1 MTTKPIK
8 LGIISALYEEQHGLI
23 DAMQNRQSKTRG
35 MRAYTSGMLWG
46 VNAVCVLSRIG
57 KVAAA
62 ATAAT
67 LIEHFGVTHLIF
79 TGVAGGAAKG
89 VCVGDIVIG
98 EQLVQ
103 HDMDSSPLFP
113 RFEIPLTGVSLF
125 AADKSLSSH
134 LLQAAQ
140 RFFSE
145 DFAQAIHAEHCITFN
160 LTAPALH
167 HGLIASGDQFIA
179 HSNKMDQIRQDLPAT
194 LAVEMEGAAVAQV
207 CFEFG
212 IPFAIMRTIS
222 DSANESS
229 PVDFVKF
236 IETVAAH
243 YAFHII
249 RHTCQSLSQTE
260 MQS

>member
-1 MTTKPIK
+1 MTAKPIK

-67 LIEHFGVTHLIF
+67 LIEHFGVTHLLF
-79 TGVAGGAAKG
+79 TGVAGGAGEG
-89 VCVGDIVIG
+89 VCVGDIVVA

-125 AADKSLSSH
+125 AADKLLSSY
-134 LLQAAQ
+134 LLQSATG
-140 RFFSE
+140 FLE
-145 DFAQAIHAEHCITFN
+145 DDFVHVIRAEDCASFKLH
-160 LTAPALH
+160 APAVH

-179 HSNKMDQIRQDLPAT
+179 HSDKMNLILQDLPAT

-207 CFEFG
+207 CFEFDV
-212 IPFAIMRTIS
+212 PFAVVRTIS

-229 PVDFVKF
+229 PVDFGRF

-243 YAFHII
+243 YAFHIV
-249 RHTCQSLSQTE
+249 RRTCLSLKS
-260 MQS
+260 SLNI